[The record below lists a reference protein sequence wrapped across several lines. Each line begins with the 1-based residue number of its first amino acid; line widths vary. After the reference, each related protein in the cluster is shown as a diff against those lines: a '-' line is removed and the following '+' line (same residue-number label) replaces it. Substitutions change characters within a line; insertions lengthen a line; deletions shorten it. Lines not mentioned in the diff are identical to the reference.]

1 MNEKEINTIEVDT
14 ITLNKFDWL
23 TTKVGAIQ
31 LSLFDERVY
40 SATLIL
46 WVNKEE
52 FPLFLE
58 TNICCVDEECVIL
71 QAHDMLNNLCDRVY
85 TVISVFDENGDELED
100 LDLNDYLEE

>member
-1 MNEKEINTIEVDT
+1 MDEKEISTLDT

-23 TTKVGAIQ
+23 TTKIGAIQ
-31 LSLFDERVY
+31 LSLFDDEVY

-58 TNICCVDEECVIL
+58 TSICCVNEECAIL
-71 QAHDMLNNLCDRVY
+71 QAYDMLNNLCDKVY
-85 TVISVFDENGDELED
+85 TVINVFDENGDELED
-100 LDLNDYLEE
+100 MDLNDYLED